1 MATATI
7 ISFAINAILDI
18 VDEAILKGNSKQ
30 AVIKLIEDFAAG
42 KDGILGNADDT
53 LSPEAVELLK
63 NMVNDGTMAR
73 LIDKMYRSNFVK
85 GFLSFIFPRCC
96 T

>member
-1 MATATI
+1 MATSAI
-7 ISFAINAILDI
+7 ISFTINAILDI

-30 AVIKLIEDFAAG
+30 AVLEIIEEFAAG

-63 NMVNDGTMAR
+63 NMVSDGTIER
-73 LIDKMYRSNFVK
+73 LINKMYRSSFIK
-85 GFLSFIFPRCC
+85 RFLSFLFPRCC
-96 T
+96 A